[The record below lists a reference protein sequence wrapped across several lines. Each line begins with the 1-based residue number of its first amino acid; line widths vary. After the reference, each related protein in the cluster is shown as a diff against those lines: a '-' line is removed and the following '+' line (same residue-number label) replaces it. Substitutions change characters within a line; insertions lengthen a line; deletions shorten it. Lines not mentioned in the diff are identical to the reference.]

1 MQCVPDCVK
10 NKIGKGLQSF
20 HVHTKKVNV
29 VLESGTKAAFVAVTQ
44 RYMHLKHAAGNIA
57 NKKEKVSTLHRS
69 KNSYMF

>member
-1 MQCVPDCVK
+1 MQCVSDCVK

-20 HVHTKKVNV
+20 LVHTKKVNV
-29 VLESGTKAAFVAVTQ
+29 LLESGTKAVFVAVTQ
-44 RYMHLKHAAGNIA
+44 RYMHLKHAAGIA